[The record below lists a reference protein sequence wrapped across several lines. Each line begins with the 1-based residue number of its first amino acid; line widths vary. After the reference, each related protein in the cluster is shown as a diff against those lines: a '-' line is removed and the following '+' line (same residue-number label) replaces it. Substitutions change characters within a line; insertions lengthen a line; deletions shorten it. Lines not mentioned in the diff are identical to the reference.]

1 VASVDENMAGAR
13 WTMHWEEAKV
23 FDVNAVALG
32 VDELDLMMA
41 AGKALSQEVGHY
53 TNNISQMGEVWFLCG
68 SGNNGGDGFVAAEE
82 FLATHAQNH
91 EIQVR
96 VLATHGEQK
105 TLASRIVRAR
115 LIEGGIPIHVWDSGR
130 WSLPLPTDRRILL
143 LVDCML
149 GVGQGGP
156 GESALPRGCI
166 AEVMDWLDSRFEVGF
181 PSVLACDVPT
191 GWGSSRTMIADWTL
205 TFHSDKIGL
214 TLENGNV
221 APGIGPIRVAE
232 LPWPQETVDPGPGD
246 LIRYPPL
253 SSDAKKGD
261 RGRVLVVGGGPYH
274 GAPLL
279 AGMAAARMGA
289 DLIHVAMPENA
300 AQRADWP
307 AEIIPEILPDKD
319 HLSIVSVE
327 RIVERMEAG
336 RGVQALVIGPGLGTD
351 DETIAAVRRILVHAA
366 SKGIPTVIDADAIHA
381 MPIASWPVDLVGVAT
396 PHLKEFKT
404 WMGQVSPYE
413 MFTEALKYSLWKTN
427 GVDEEN
433 AALICTGELDE
444 LFGLGARYSV
454 CEGGSPR
461 MAMGGTGDLLA
472 GAIGGLMAV
481 GMSPWSA
488 TRLAAWLMRRAGEM
502 AETELGPG
510 MVASD
515 IPLYLAKVLAQR
527 LET

>member
-1 VASVDENMAGAR
+1 
-13 WTMHWEEAKV
+13 MHWEETKV

-32 VDELDLMMA
+32 VNELDLMMA
-41 AGKALSQEVGHY
+41 AGRALAQEVKYSINHGSL
-53 TNNISQMGEVWFLCG
+53 IGEIWFICG
-68 SGNNGGDGFVAAEE
+68 PGNNGGDGFVAAEE
-82 FLATHAQNH
+82 FLAMHAQNH
-91 EIQVR
+91 EIKVR
-96 VLATHGEQK
+96 VLATHEEQK
-105 TLASRIVRAR
+105 TLASRIVCAR
-115 LIEGGIPIHVWDSGR
+115 LTEGDIPIHVWDSGR
-130 WSLPLPTDRRILL
+130 WSRPLPTERRILM

-156 GESALPRGCI
+156 GESALPRGRI
-166 AEVMDWLDSRFEVGF
+166 AEVMDWLYSRFEVGF
-181 PSVLACDVPT
+181 PWVLACDVPT
-191 GWGSSRTMIADWTL
+191 GWGSSRPLNANMTL

-214 TLENGNV
+214 TLENGQH
-221 APGIGPIRVAE
+221 APGVGGIKVAE
-232 LPWPQETVDPGPGD
+232 LPWPGETVDPGPGD
-246 LIRYPPL
+246 MIRYPPL

-307 AEIIPEILPDKD
+307 AEIIPEILPDKN
-319 HLSIVSVE
+319 HLSIASVE
-327 RIVERMEAG
+327 RIEERMNSG

-366 SKGIPTVIDADAIHA
+366 SKGIPTVVDADAIHA
-381 MPIASWPVDLVGVAT
+381 MPVAAWPVDLVGVAT
-396 PHLKEFKT
+396 PQLKEFKA
-404 WMGQVSPYE
+404 WLGQISPYE
-413 MFTEALKYSLWKTN
+413 MFKDALNYSLWREN
-427 GVDEEN
+427 SLDEEK

-454 CEGGSPR
+454 CDGGSPR

-502 AETELGPG
+502 AEAELGPG

-515 IPLYLAKVLAQR
+515 IPLYLAKALAQR

>member
-1 VASVDENMAGAR
+1 MAGAR
-13 WTMHWEEAKV
+13 WTMHWEETKV

-32 VDELDLMMA
+32 VNELDLMMA
-41 AGKALSQEVGHY
+41 AGQALAQEAKSSIRD
-53 TNNISQMGEVWFLCG
+53 ISLIGEIWFICG
-68 SGNNGGDGFVAAEE
+68 PGNNGGDGFVAAEE
-82 FLATHAQNH
+82 FQAMYSANN
-91 EIQVR
+91 EPQVR
-96 VLATHGEQK
+96 VLATHEEQK
-105 TLASRIVRAR
+105 SIASRIVRSR
-115 LIEGGIPIHVWDSGR
+115 LGEGDIPLHVWESGR
-130 WSLPLPTDRRILL
+130 WSRPLPTDRRILM

-156 GESALPRGCI
+156 GESALPRGRI
-166 AEVMDWLDSRFEVGF
+166 AEVIDWLQSRFEVQF
-181 PSVLACDVPT
+181 PRVLACDVPT
-191 GWGSSRTMIADWTL
+191 GWGSSCAMNAGRTL

-214 TLENGNV
+214 TLEDGTP
-221 APGIGPIRVAE
+221 APGIGGIKVAE
-232 LPWPQETVDPGPGD
+232 LPWPANTVDPGPGD

-253 SSDAKKGD
+253 PTDAKKGD

-300 AQRADWP
+300 ANRADWP
-307 AEIIPEILPDKD
+307 AEIIPEILPDRD
-319 HLSIVSVE
+319 HLSIASVE
-327 RIVERMEAG
+327 MIEERMNSG

-351 DETIAAVRRILVHAA
+351 EETIAAVRRILVHAA
-366 SKGIPTVIDADAIHA
+366 SKGVPTVIDADAIHA
-381 MPIASWPVDLVGVAT
+381 LPVAAWPVDLVGVAT
-396 PHLKEFKT
+396 PQLKEFKAWLKQT
-404 WMGQVSPYE
+404 PPFE
-413 MFTEALKYSLWKTN
+413 MFRDALNYSLWKEN
-427 GVDEEN
+427 SLEEEN
-433 AALICTGELDE
+433 AALICTGEIDE

-454 CEGGSPR
+454 CEGGSAR

-502 AETELGPG
+502 AEAELGPG

-515 IPLYLAKVLAQR
+515 IPLYLAKALAQR